1 TQIILDPNQ
10 ARGDCPGPRAAHLV
24 LHQEFRDMK
33 RSAWFSI
40 LSLLAI
46 GCGSYGDVKG
56 KVVFKGAPVKFASV
70 TAEASNGSIQATSDE
85 NGEYQMSKVGT
96 GKVKFYVY
104 CSNPEAEKILKDALA
119 KLKEGEG
126 EKKGAGRGAA
136 LNLESMPTKA
146 SMKLPPTNLVPT
158 KYSDRV
164 KDLLVFD
171 VAPYPTTINLSL
183 EP

>member
-1 TQIILDPNQ
+1 
-10 ARGDCPGPRAAHLV
+10 
-24 LHQEFRDMK
+24 MK

-46 GCGSYGDVKG
+46 GCGGVGEIKG
-56 KVVFKGAPVKFASV
+56 KVSLKGAPVKFAAV
-70 TAEASNGSIQATSDE
+70 TAQPPNGLLIQAKTDE

-96 GKVKFYVY
+96 GKVRFYVY
-104 CSNPEAEKILKDALA
+104 CSNPEAEKILKDAIG
-119 KLKEGEG
+119 KMKEDDDER
-126 EKKGAGRGAA
+126 KGSARGAT
-136 LNLESMPTKA
+136 LNLENMPTKG

-171 VAPYPTTINLSL
+171 VVSGTNTIDLSL

>member
-1 TQIILDPNQ
+1 
-10 ARGDCPGPRAAHLV
+10 
-24 LHQEFRDMK
+24 MK
-33 RSAWFSI
+33 RSAWFSM

-46 GCGSYGDVKG
+46 GCGGYGEIKG
-56 KVVFKGAPVKFASV
+56 KVSFKGAPVKFASV

-85 NGEYQMSKVGT
+85 NGDYQMSKVGT

-104 CSNPEAEKILKDALA
+104 CSNPEAEKILKDALT

-126 EKKGAGRGAA
+126 EKKGAGRGAT
-136 LNLESMPTKA
+136 LNLDNMPTKG

-171 VAPYPTTINLSL
+171 VVSGPNNINLSL